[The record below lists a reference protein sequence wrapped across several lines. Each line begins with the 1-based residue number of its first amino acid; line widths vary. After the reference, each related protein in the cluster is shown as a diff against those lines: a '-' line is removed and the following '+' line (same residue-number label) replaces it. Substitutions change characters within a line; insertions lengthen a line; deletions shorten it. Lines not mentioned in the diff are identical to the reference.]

1 MDKLKVD
8 VDTLF
13 MVARRLANQM
23 PVRYFLYAGP
33 TDKPTSIMR
42 LELWF
47 RTYENPNSL
56 HAELEKLGFVQE
68 GRETNRFYSNDNN
81 KADMYIVRTYTAERM
96 EGDAEK

>member
-1 MDKLKVD
+1 MDRAKVH

-13 MVARRLANQM
+13 MTVRRLANQM

-42 LELWF
+42 LDLWF
-47 RTYENPNSL
+47 RIHENPDSL

-68 GRETNRFYSNDNN
+68 GRETNRFYSEDNN
-81 KADMYIVRTYTAERM
+81 KADMYIVRSYTAER
-96 EGDAEK
+96 EES